1 MRTKMMIMAAALAL
15 CLAST
20 TWAAGKTY
28 QVTGPIIELTDTK
41 IVVDKNGEMHE
52 IARTADTVVTGELKV
67 GAKVTVKYT
76 MTATSIEVKGAP
88 AAK

>member
-52 IARTADTVVTGELKV
+52 IARQLSATLETKIALLDRLVREADRAAGR
-67 GAKVTVKYT
+67 
-76 MTATSIEVKGAP
+76 P
-88 AAK
+88 AIRKRP